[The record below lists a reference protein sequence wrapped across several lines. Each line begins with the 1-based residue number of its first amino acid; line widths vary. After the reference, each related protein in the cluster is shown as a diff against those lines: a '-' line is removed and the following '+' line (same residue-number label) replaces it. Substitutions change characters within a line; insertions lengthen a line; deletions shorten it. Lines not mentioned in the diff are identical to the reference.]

1 MDYYH
6 NPGKAL
12 EIELEGVRYL
22 RHGIRTHFV
31 TVGEDYGALFRRYVA
46 PVYRPGDW
54 VAVSEKVAAL
64 CQGRVIRREE
74 IQVTW
79 LARLLARLVHQTPAG
94 PGMGLPVKMQ
104 FALDLEGR
112 RKVLWAA
119 LRAGLDKARGIHGTF
134 YRLLGP
140 EVRGL
145 DGFYGEDIPAYADLG
160 IRIPA
165 EPDKLCDR
173 IYAETGIASYIVD
186 ANGLGVELLGKAAVI
201 QEPAAWLTAVIRDN
215 PAGQEG
221 QLTPFLLIRRTG
233 PAEQG
238 ARAR

>member
-1 MDYYH
+1 MEYYH

-12 EIELEGVRYL
+12 TVEVQGETYVRN
-22 RHGIRTHFV
+22 GIRTHFV
-31 TVGEDYGALFRRYVA
+31 KVGEDYVDLFRRYVA
-46 PVYRPGDW
+46 PVYRPEDW

-64 CQGRVIRREE
+64 CQGRVVRREE

-79 LARLLARLVHQTPAG
+79 LARVLARCVHQTPAG

-104 FALDLEGR
+104 FALELEGR

-119 LRAGLDKARGIHGTF
+119 LRAGLDKLRGIHGTF

-160 IRIPA
+160 IRL
-165 EPDKLCDR
+165 PDDPDGLCDR
-173 IYAETGIASYIVD
+173 VYEATGIRSYIVD
-186 ANGLGVELLGKAAVI
+186 ANGLGVELLGKAAAI
-201 QEPAAWLTAVIRDN
+201 PEPEDWLLQVIRDN

-221 QLTPFLLIRRTG
+221 QLTPFILIRR
-233 PAEQG
+233 AEEKIP
-238 ARAR
+238 

>member
-1 MDYYH
+1 MEYYH

-12 EIELEGVRYL
+12 EIEVAGERYL

-31 TVGEDYGALFRRYVA
+31 EVGEDYLDLFRRYVV

-64 CQGRVIRREE
+64 CQGRVIHRQE

-79 LARLLARLVHQTPAG
+79 LARLLAKCVRQTPAG

-104 FALDLEGR
+104 FALDQEGR
-112 RKVLWAA
+112 ARVLWAA
-119 LRAGLDKARGIHGTF
+119 LRAGLDKLRGIHGTF

-140 EVRGL
+140 EVLGL

-160 IRIPA
+160 IRIPT
-165 EPDKLCDR
+165 EPDLLCDQV
-173 IYAETGIASYIVD
+173 YEKTGVQSYIVD
-186 ANGLGVELLGKAAVI
+186 ANGLGVELMGKSLGITAP
-201 QEPAAWLTAVIRDN
+201 ETWLTEVIRDN
-215 PAGQEG
+215 PAGQEE
-221 QLTPFLLIRRTG
+221 QMTPFILVRRLRDVG
-233 PAEQG
+233 
-238 ARAR
+238 

>member
-1 MDYYH
+1 MEYYH

-12 EIELEGVRYL
+12 EIEVAGERYL

-31 TVGEDYGALFRRYVA
+31 EVGEDYLDLFRRYVV

-64 CQGRVIRREE
+64 CQGRVIHRQE

-79 LARLLARLVHQTPAG
+79 LARLLAKCVRQTPAG

-104 FALDLEGR
+104 FALDQEGR
-112 RKVLWAA
+112 ARVLWAA
-119 LRAGLDKARGIHGTF
+119 LRAGLDKLRGIHGTF

-145 DGFYGEDIPAYADLG
+145 DGFYGEDIPAYA
-160 IRIPA
+160 IW
-165 EPDKLCDR
+165 
-173 IYAETGIASYIVD
+173 ASAFPRSRTCCVTRSMKKRGCRAISSM
-186 ANGLGVELLGKAAVI
+186 
-201 QEPAAWLTAVIRDN
+201 PTAWAWS
-215 PAGQEG
+215 
-221 QLTPFLLIRRTG
+221 
-233 PAEQG
+233 
-238 ARAR
+238 